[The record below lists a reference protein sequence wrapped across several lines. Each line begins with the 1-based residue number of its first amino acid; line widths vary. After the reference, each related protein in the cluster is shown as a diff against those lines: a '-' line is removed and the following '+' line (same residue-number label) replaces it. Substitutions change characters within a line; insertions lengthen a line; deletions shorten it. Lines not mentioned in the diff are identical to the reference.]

1 MKKLSLILIS
11 CASLFAA
18 SNTEISDFY
27 SKNIKS
33 QFPSAVISVGN
44 RQKVGDTGFESVIV
58 SVELNG
64 QKQENILFTKDN
76 IITPDLI
83 DLKNGISY
91 AQDYEMKKFQEAR
104 ENFTKNA
111 KAVAQKESMIVA
123 LGDKKKP
130 AIYVFT
136 DPECPYCRDHL
147 ARIEDDL
154 KNYQVNYIL
163 TPIHGKSAFEKS
175 TLIYKETKKAKSD
188 KEKIVILNK
197 YYDPDIKNYP
207 KVSDAELKEVVSLY
221 EKYRSLGL
229 NATPT
234 VIK

>member
-136 DPECPYCRDHL
+136 DPECLYCRDHL

-175 TLIYKETKKAKSD
+175 ALIYKETKKAKSD

>member
-175 TLIYKETKKAKSD
+175 ALIYKETKKVKSD

>member
-175 TLIYKETKKAKSD
+175 ALIYKETKKAKSD